1 MKLIKLRVLKFFNST
16 KDVLERRRGDQVRK
30 MILAHRE
37 WMSDTM
43 LSILFN
49 IDLILIGVNCIL
61 DQLTHSDNQEG
72 VKIDKL

>member
-37 WMSDTM
+37 RMSDTM
-43 LSILFN
+43 LSILFF
-49 IDLILIGVNCIL
+49 
-61 DQLTHSDNQEG
+61 
-72 VKIDKL
+72 

>member
-16 KDVLERRRGDQVRK
+16 KDVLERGRGDQARK

-37 WMSDTM
+37 RMSDTM

-49 IDLILIGVNCIL
+49 IDLILIRVNCIL

>member
-16 KDVLERRRGDQVRK
+16 KDVIERRRGDQERK
-30 MILAHRE
+30 MILAHKE
-37 WMSDTM
+37 QMSDTM

-61 DQLTHSDNQEG
+61 DQLTHSDNQER
-72 VKIDKL
+72 V

>member
-37 WMSDTM
+37 RMSDTM